1 MGPSTYHQFWNLVYP
16 SITSPTHHYAQL
28 QRVPLY
34 LLPLG
39 RGPSNARAPTPS
51 PPIATIP
58 MSLQCYTLKDHK
70 HNHNRRTQ
78 SQRQTRDSPKPA
90 IPTIEHAPEPH
101 ARVSQAENQHTKF
114 NIRQSCQIK

>member
-1 MGPSTYHQFWNLVYP
+1 MSSNMNIIIKKQIASLIFLVSYYMGPSTYHQFWNLVYP

-58 MSLQCYTLKDHK
+58 MSLQCIYIKGPQAQLYTTGEPKVSAK
-70 HNHNRRTQ
+70 HGT
-78 SQRQTRDSPKPA
+78 
-90 IPTIEHAPEPH
+90 
-101 ARVSQAENQHTKF
+101 ARSRLFQL
-114 NIRQSCQIK
+114 